1 MEVFIHLSVLMIMRN
16 VLLHSEESQWKYKDK
31 DSFDVT
37 NANGLKE

>member
-1 MEVFIHLSVLMIMRN
+1 MENKMVSDGSIHTFVCPDD
-16 VLLHSEESQWKYKDK
+16 KYKDK